1 MLVLAEVREPGS
13 KKVEEEENGGN
24 EKPIEN
30 KGKRIKPCKSY
41 LCSDKGNSPE
51 YGCNE

>member
-1 MLVLAEVREPGS
+1 MLILAEVRETRS

-30 KGKRIKPCKSY
+30 QGKWIKPSKSY
-41 LCSDKGNSPE
+41 FCSYKRNTTE
-51 YGCNE
+51 YGC